1 MASHSTILVEDVVV
15 AVVSRAPLVPLLSAL
30 CGLLAGCG
38 AKNADSTP
46 AARPVAEAGVL
57 VDTATVDVPGS
68 YLGQVYVERDVAVAA
83 RAAGV
88 VDSLYENLGAR
99 IEANAPLAAID
110 RQAQEIARDRAQVQ
124 FDRARAALNRS
135 REFAKAGG
143 VTPADSE
150 EVATVFR
157 EAELA
162 LRHAQRDVELTRVNA
177 PFAGVVTARYVKP
190 RQLVA
195 VGDTLFRV
203 AALAP
208 QLVRVRVGD
217 AAAKSVIVGERVT
230 VVSADHASNADARV
244 VLASPSFDAA
254 SGTREVILQLS
265 SPKFLVGESVTALI
279 GHERRRVIVAPRSAI
294 APDGY
299 ALVIEGARTTL
310 RPVTRGADLT
320 GDRVEIVSG
329 LVAGDRLAPPRR

>member
-1 MASHSTILVEDVVV
+1 M
-15 AVVSRAPLVPLLSAL
+15 VVSRAVGARVEWLLVATLATSAL
-30 CGLLAGCG
+30 SGCG
-38 AKNADSTP
+38 SSASQTATASRASSET
-46 AARPVAEAGVL
+46 GLL
-57 VDTATVDVPGS
+57 VDTATVEIPGA

-88 VDSLYENLGAR
+88 VDSLYANLGMR
-99 IEANAPLAAID
+99 VDLNTPLATID
-110 RQAQEIARDRAQVQ
+110 RAAQDIERDRAQVH

-135 REFAKAGG
+135 REFAKSGG
-143 VTPADSE
+143 VTAADSE
-150 EVATVFR
+150 DVATAYR

-162 LRHAQRDVELTRVNA
+162 LRHAQRDVDLTRVTA

-208 QLVRVRVGD
+208 QLVRVRVSD
-217 AAAKSVIVGERVT
+217 AAAKAIKIGERVT
-230 VVSADHASNADARV
+230 VVSADHATRADARV
-244 VLASPSFDAA
+244 TFAAPTYDAA
-254 SGTREVILQLS
+254 SGTREVIVQLS
-265 SPKFLVGESVTALI
+265 APKFLVGESVTALI
-279 GHERRRVIVAPRSAI
+279 GRERRRAIVAPRAAI
-294 APDGY
+294 AADGY

-310 RPVTRGADLT
+310 RPVTRGADID

-329 LVAGDRLAPPRR
+329 LVAGDRLAPPRK